1 MSKLIRGLLSHFLG
15 NATLRAAIK
24 EVVASAISAAVE
36 AFSHVVVDGLAIRE
50 VMRADPA
57 TFAHR

>member
-1 MSKLIRGLLSHFLG
+1 MSKLIRGLLAHIMS
-15 NATLRAAIK
+15 NVTLRAAIK
-24 EVVASAISAAVE
+24 EVVTSAIRAAAE